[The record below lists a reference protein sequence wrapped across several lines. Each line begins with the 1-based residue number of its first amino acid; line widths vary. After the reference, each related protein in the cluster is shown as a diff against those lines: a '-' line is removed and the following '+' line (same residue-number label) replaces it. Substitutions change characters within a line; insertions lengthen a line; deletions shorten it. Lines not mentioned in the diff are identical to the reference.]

1 MDLGLLEVNREDRI
15 VRVYDQFCR
24 MVGYEREELL
34 GRIASDFLVDESYRS
49 FVLEQN
55 RRREDGLT
63 GSYEL
68 PVRRKDGTTIW
79 VWVSAAPVYDED
91 GQVIGSIGIH
101 YDATEQKRLQ
111 AELEKARSVAREAQV
126 AERQFLANISHEIRT
141 PLNAII
147 GMTHLLYETRPND
160 EQREYLDILKS
171 SSHFLHTLLSDL
183 LDASVLEA
191 GLIKPGEQEFDL
203 AHTLHAIRRMFEI
216 RNEHRD
222 LSFVTELDPGVPVRL
237 LGDEPLLYQVLLNLY
252 SNAEKFTES
261 GQVRLKV
268 TEAATPTPRE
278 GVRTLVFALSDTGI
292 GMDPEYLDV
301 IFERFRQLPGEEGA
315 KVSGAGLGLS
325 IVRRLVELQGGN
337 IHVRSVRNE
346 GTVFEFRL
354 PFRLPG
360 SAAQSPHVPAASLPA
375 GKRILVA
382 EDNIMNRKYVGG
394 LLDRWKVAYDLAGDG
409 REALEK
415 ATQESFDLIL
425 MDIQMPY
432 IDGMEVT
439 RLLRHTRNRLT
450 PVVAL
455 TASVT
460 DEQRRLSQEAGMA
473 GFLTKP
479 FTPTELLEKLSQ
491 YLNVLSPEE
500 WHYHPELD
508 GAYLLELYGDDWS
521 YAHEMFQTFLSDLL
535 PEYQNMD
542 NLAQK
547 NDWENLAREA
557 HKLNPPLAMVGL
569 TRLQQELKL
578 LEMQLTQ
585 DKSVEGILDKIVVFQ
600 DELSHM
606 ATILAVEVCRLA
618 QKTAAA

>member
-15 VRVYDQFCR
+15 VRAYDQFCR
-24 MVGYEREELL
+24 MVGYEREELI
-34 GRIASDFLVDESYRS
+34 GRIASDFLVEEKYRS

-55 RRREDGLT
+55 RRRDDGLT

-79 VWVSAAPVYDED
+79 VWVSAAPVFDEE
-91 GQVIGSIGIH
+91 GNVIGSIGIH
-101 YDATEQKRLQ
+101 YDTTEEKRLQ
-111 AELEKARSVAREAQV
+111 TELEKARLVAREAQV

-183 LDASVLEA
+183 MDVSVLDA
-191 GLIKPGEQEFDL
+191 GLLKPGEQEFDL
-203 AHTLHAIRRMFEI
+203 GQTLHAMQNMFRL
-216 RNEHRD
+216 RNEHRN
-222 LSFVTELDPGVPVRL
+222 LAFETEIAAGVPLRL

-252 SNAEKFTES
+252 SNAEKFTEE
-261 GQVRLKV
+261 GVVRLRV
-268 TEAATPTPRE
+268 SPLDQERE
-278 GVRTLVFALSDTGI
+278 GIKTLEFELSDTGV
-292 GMDPEYLDV
+292 GMDPEHLEV
-301 IFERFRQLPGEEGA
+301 IFETFRQLPGKEGT
-315 KVSGAGLGLS
+315 KVNGAGVGLA
-325 IVRRLVELQGGN
+325 IVRRLVELQGGT
-337 IHVRSVRNE
+337 IGVSSTRNK
-346 GTVFEFRL
+346 GTSFVFRL

-360 SAAQSPHVPAASLPA
+360 QGERAPHVPAGSLPS
-375 GKRILVA
+375 GMRVLVA
-382 EDNIMNRKYVGG
+382 EDNLMNRKYVGG
-394 LLDRWKVAYDLAGDG
+394 LLDKWAVAYDVAGDG

-432 IDGMEVT
+432 IDGIEVT
-439 RLLRHTRNRLT
+439 RLIRHTRNRFT

-455 TASVT
+455 TATVT
-460 DEQRRLSQEAGMA
+460 GEQRRLSQEAGMID
-473 GFLTKP
+473 FLTKP

-491 YLNVLSPEE
+491 YLNVSSHDD
-500 WHYHPELD
+500 WKYHPGLD
-508 GAYLLELYGDDWS
+508 GAYLRELYGEDWS
-521 YAHEMFQTFLSDLL
+521 YAHEMFQTFLNDLL

-547 NDWENLAREA
+547 KDWDNLAREA

-569 TRLQQELKL
+569 TGLQQELKL

-585 DKSVEGILDKIVVFQ
+585 DKSVEGILDKIVTFQ
-600 DELSHM
+600 DELSRM